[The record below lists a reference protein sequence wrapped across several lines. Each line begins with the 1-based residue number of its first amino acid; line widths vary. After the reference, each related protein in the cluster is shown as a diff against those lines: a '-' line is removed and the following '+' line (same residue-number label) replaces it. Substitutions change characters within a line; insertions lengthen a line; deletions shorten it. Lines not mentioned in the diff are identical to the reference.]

1 MTPALLLASLLV
13 LTLAAL
19 VVEAAGRARRCDRV
33 RSLAAEWRMNY
44 GRADS
49 LRLTPRVARRFPI
62 PGAAAMRV
70 SDVVYGIRGD
80 AYRYVFTV
88 QYTLGVSGP
97 KTRHRRVA
105 TFEEPRDRRRVAADG
120 VVTLAPEDLP
130 LIEQYRALAPDEASG
145 AVRQGRGTVG

>member
-1 MTPALLLASLLV
+1 MTPVLLLAGLLV

-19 VVEAAGRARRCDRV
+19 LVEAVGRARRCERV
-33 RSLAAEWRMNY
+33 RALATDWRMNY
-44 GRADS
+44 GATDA

-105 TFEEPRDRRRVAADG
+105 TFEEPRDRRRAAGDG
-120 VVTLAPEDLP
+120 AVRLAPEDLP
-130 LIEQYRALAPDEASG
+130 LIEQYRALGPDE
-145 AVRQGRGTVG
+145 VGGVPG